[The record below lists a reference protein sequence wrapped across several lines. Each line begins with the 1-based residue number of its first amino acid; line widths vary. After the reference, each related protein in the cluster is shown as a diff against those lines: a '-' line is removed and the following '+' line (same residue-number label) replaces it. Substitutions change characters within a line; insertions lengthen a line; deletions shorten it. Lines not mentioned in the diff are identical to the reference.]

1 MTDGT
6 GITHQNS
13 KVAHM
18 HNKEAH
24 VISSRNGG
32 MARTGRGLLVS
43 ALLAVLVVMMPAQA
57 RSTDFAEQQQIVDKA
72 KMTLEAFGAD
82 PGLKGSIQD
91 LGPQAKA
98 LFIVPQFMRGAFVF
112 GGAGGSGV
120 LLVRNEKSG
129 KWGQPAFYNIG
140 SASFG
145 LQIGADVSEIVLV
158 VRTTKGVEEF
168 YSSDFK
174 LGANAGMAVGPV
186 GEGASVHGIA
196 ADIVSYAKK
205 KGAFAGMALEGA
217 FVTVSDDSNAAYYG
231 SAVRPSDILLKGEV
245 SNPKSI
251 PLRDA
256 ATKLMK

>member
-1 MTDGT
+1 LPASIGM
-6 GITHQNS
+6 IAILIMFS
-13 KVAHM
+13 ASPVFSA
-18 HNKEAH
+18 E
-24 VISSRNGG
+24 G
-32 MARTGRGLLVS
+32 MA
-43 ALLAVLVVMMPAQA
+43 
-57 RSTDFAEQQQIVDKA
+57 QQQLVDKA
-72 KMTLEAFGAD
+72 QMTLEAFGAD
-82 PGLKGSIQD
+82 PNLKD
-91 LGPQAKA
+91 TLRELGPQARA

-120 LLVRNEKSG
+120 LLVRNDKSG

-196 ADIVSYAKK
+196 ADILSYAKK

-217 FVTVSDDSNAAYYG
+217 VVTVSDDSNAAYYG
-231 SAVRPSDILLKGEV
+231 SAVRPGDILLKGEV